1 MFHGAYENEA
11 HLTEV
16 PCSTTQLRSQTSFV
30 LLNSENGSVYVWHGN
45 GSSDAIKEVI
55 DRLKIVYAI

>member
-16 PCSTTQLRSQTSFV
+16 LCSTTQLRSQTSFM

-45 GSSDAIKEVI
+45 GSSNAIKEVI
-55 DRLKIVYAI
+55 V